1 MAKNVMTQLTQA
13 VLVLGFNNFSGADL
27 AAFAAAVIAAMTGNP
42 YFATPLP
49 SIADIQQLLT
59 DYNTAAAV
67 AENRD
72 RNAVITKTLARLA
85 LVSGLQNLG
94 RYCMS
99 LANGDRQMLESTGF
113 SISKRGNGQPT
124 PEMPAPTNLQLT
136 DGPVPNSVAA
146 SVDGSPLFKS
156 LTFQYSETDPA
167 TGTNVW
173 ISEFTTAISYI
184 FFGLKSNSR
193 VWIRV
198 VAVGTRNQV
207 KFSDIKSRIVQ

>member
-1 MAKNVMTQLTQA
+1 
-13 VLVLGFNNFSGADL
+13 
-27 AAFAAAVIAAMTGNP
+27 
-42 YFATPLP
+42 
-49 SIADIQQLLT
+49 
-59 DYNTAAAV
+59 
-67 AENRD
+67 
-72 RNAVITKTLARLA
+72 
-85 LVSGLQNLG
+85 
-94 RYCMS
+94 MS
-99 LANGDRQMLESTGF
+99 VANGDRQMLESTGF
-113 SISKRGNGQPT
+113 SISKKGNGQPT

-146 SVDGSPLFKS
+146 SVDGSLLFKS

-184 FFGLKSNSR
+184 FLNLKSGSR
-193 VWIRV
+193 VWFRV